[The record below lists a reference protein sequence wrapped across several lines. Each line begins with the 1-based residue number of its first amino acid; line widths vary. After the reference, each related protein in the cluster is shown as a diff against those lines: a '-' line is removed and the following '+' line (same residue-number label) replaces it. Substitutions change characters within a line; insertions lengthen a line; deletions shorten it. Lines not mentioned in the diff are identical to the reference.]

1 MKMQLKIILFDQETM
16 NIGLLAGKDVVL
28 DGN

>member
-1 MKMQLKIILFDQETM
+1 MQLKIILFDQEIM

-28 DGN
+28 DGNC